1 MYQLTPYSELTA
13 TYEATIASV
22 SIQENILLV
31 DYQNCFEESEKAAEA
46 AAAAAQDEGDEEDG
60 ESSNRA
66 QKKNST
72 SKVDLAGCLNRLLLE
87 ASRLEEEE
95 EERKRQL
102 ADHQTAAAA
111 TTTTRKT
118 STSTSTVTSNL
129 NSTASTSSSSSSLKD
144 LYLLQSWLNA
154 SFAFQGKGGA
164 AGGDKGVSES
174 KKANSIHHHHHHH
187 QSSEDYSSL
196 LERFNLSSL
205 AAHFDPVRRLAGNET
220 AETFLSVSKTL
231 IKPFFPL
238 SCRQVPL
245 PVAAARRAAGHHP
258 PAQLQRG
265 RRGQPGG
272 RLH

>member
-31 DYQNCFEESEKAAEA
+31 DYQNCFEESEKAAAEA

-66 QKKNST
+66 QKKRNST

-129 NSTASTSSSSSSLKD
+129 NSTASTASSSSSLKD

-164 AGGDKGVSES
+164 AGDKGVTES

-187 QSSEDYSSL
+187 QSSEDYHSL

-220 AETFLSVSKTL
+220 VETFLSVSKTL
-231 IKPFFPL
+231 IKPFFL
-238 SCRQVPL
+238 FFCRQIPL
-245 PVAAARRAAGHHP
+245 PVAAARRTAGHHP
-258 PAQLQRG
+258 AAQL
-265 RRGQPGG
+265 
-272 RLH
+272 

>member
-1 MYQLTPYSELTA
+1 M
-13 TYEATIASV
+13 
-22 SIQENILLV
+22 

-46 AAAAAQDEGDEEDG
+46 AAQDEGDEDDK

-66 QKKNST
+66 QKRNST
-72 SKVDLAGCLNRLLLE
+72 SKMDLAGCLNRLLLE

-95 EERKRQL
+95 ERRRQL
-102 ADHQTAAAA
+102 AEHQTAA

-129 NSTASTSSSSSSLKD
+129 NSTASTASSSSSLKD

-164 AGGDKGVSES
+164 AGDKGVTES

-187 QSSEDYSSL
+187 QSSEDYHSL

-220 AETFLSVSKTL
+220 VETFLSVSKTL
-231 IKPFFPL
+231 IKPFFL
-238 SCRQVPL
+238 FFCRQIPL
-245 PVAAARRAAGHHP
+245 PVAAARRTAGHHP
-258 PAQLQRG
+258 AAQL
-265 RRGQPGG
+265 
-272 RLH
+272 